1 MSILSDLSADIR
13 REPLS
18 WLMRALGVIPIL
30 AIPTAWVPRVVWR
43 LDMRADVLL
52 LLIALG
58 YAALVIALRVGE
70 LRGRRASIG
79 RTLLIGACTF
89 APLLVVALNVRS
101 LYFDQRS
108 VLIAS
113 ALALVIAWLGAS
125 WQKMRAARALVIA
138 VAVFAAVFAAVA
150 VQVVI
155 QTGAFK
161 KQDRRVLEA
170 MEVNTSLYTLRVN
183 AYREWVPHQITQQG
197 GIATFGDRYLLAT
210 GDGEFYTFAE
220 REGSAPLVGSLDV
233 RKLKRAS
240 PINRDAWLKEMKGVG
255 VTVEWFRL
263 ADVMTQETPTSVRV
277 FVSHHWWHQ
286 GEHCFTMRVSMW
298 EGTREDFVADAAP
311 GAWRVLYDILPCI
324 SVVMPGKAPRFGGIE
339 NGGRLAQFDDQH
351 VLLSVG
357 DHAMDGWGD
366 TRKVAQDPNSGYG
379 KTILI
384 DIATGTGAPF
394 TLGHRNPQ
402 GLLVTREHRI
412 WATEHGPEGGDEL
425 NELKSGGNY
434 GWPLATFGVQYD
446 THAWP
451 LAETPGGHDRYT
463 NPMYSWIPSI
473 GASNLIEVDS
483 PLFPYWHGDLLIG
496 SLRDREL
503 WRLRLRDNRVV
514 LVEHFKIGERI
525 RDIVQGH
532 RGEIVL
538 WTDDESLMFIE
549 PASDGLSATALYTV
563 CTVCHVAT
571 EGKPGSIAP
580 TLVGIVGRTT
590 ASVEGFAYSQAM
602 RRAGGRWTRE
612 RLDAFL
618 KDPGSVVPGTTMQF
632 GGVPHDN
639 SRRALI
645 EFLSSAT
652 EVQLE
657 KAPEPGEL

>member
-1 MSILSDLSADIR
+1 MVTPMSILSDLSADIR
-13 REPLS
+13 REPLF
-18 WLMRALGVIPIL
+18 WLMRTLGVIPVL
-30 AIPTAWVPRVVWR
+30 AIPAARAPRVAWH
-43 LDMRADVLL
+43 LDIRADALL

-70 LRGRRASIG
+70 LRGRRASLG
-79 RTLLIGACTF
+79 RTLPIGACTL

-101 LYFDQRS
+101 PDFDQRS
-108 VLIAS
+108 VLT
-113 ALALVIAWLGAS
+113 ALALALAIAWLGAS
-125 WQKMRAARALVIA
+125 WQRMRAARALVIA
-138 VAVFAAVFAAVA
+138 AAVFAAVA

-161 KQDRRVLEA
+161 KRDLRALEA

-183 AYREWVPHQITQQG
+183 AYREWIPHQITQQG

-210 GDGEFYTFAE
+210 GDGDFYTFKE
-220 REGSAPLVGSLDV
+220 REGSAPPVGSLDV

-240 PINRDAWLKEMKGVG
+240 PINREAWLEAMKGVG
-255 VTVEWFRL
+255 ITVEWFRL

-286 GEHCFTMRVSMW
+286 AEHCFTMRVSMW

-311 GAWRVLYDILPCI
+311 GAWRVLYDIPPCM
-324 SVVMPGKAPRFGGIE
+324 SVVVPDKTPRFGGIE

-366 TRKVAQDPNSGYG
+366 ERRAAQDPNSGYG

-384 DIATGTGAPF
+384 DIAAGTGAPF

-402 GLLVTREHRI
+402 GLLVTPEHRI

-425 NELKSGGNY
+425 NELKAGGNY

-451 LAETPGGHDRYT
+451 LAQTPGGHDGYT
-463 NPMYSWIPSI
+463 NPTYSWIPSI
-473 GASNLIEVDS
+473 GVSNLIEVDS
-483 PLFPYWHGDLLIG
+483 PLFPYWHGDLLVA

-503 WRLRLRDNRVV
+503 WRLRLRDDRVV

-549 PASDGLSATALYTV
+549 PASDALSASSLYMV
-563 CTVCHVAT
+563 CAQCHVAT
-571 EGKPGSIAP
+571 ERKPGVAP

-645 EFLSSAT
+645 EFLSSAS
-652 EVQLE
+652 EVQL
-657 KAPEPGEL
+657 KQAPEPGEL